1 MNSTNLLEMKKMT
14 DHKHYIIDKHTKE
27 VQHGPFPDAA
37 AAEHAADHF
46 DWFDNDQHEI
56 VHGSLHFGDEDH
68 DDIDGHETEEEDHG
82 THGWFIMHADCED
95 PIAGPFETAD
105 EADDKEYKWLGKET
119 KTIEGM
125 ISSDGKFYP
134 H

>member
-1 MNSTNLLEMKKMT
+1 MT
-14 DHKHYIIDKHTKE
+14 DHKHYIIDKETKE
-27 VQHGPFPDAA
+27 VQHGPFPDSA

-56 VHGSLHFGDEDH
+56 VRGTLEFRDDDHEDYDDEDH
-68 DDIDGHETEEEDHG
+68 DDEDHG
-82 THGWFIMHADCED
+82 THGWFIMHDDCED

-105 EADDKEYKWLGKET
+105 EADSKEYKWLGKGT

-125 ISSDGKFYP
+125 ISADGKFYP